1 MKVGDLIRMKR
12 CMFWH
17 LKGNPSRHYTEVP
30 FIALEVDYNAIKMMW
45 PDGRIACDLVE
56 NYDVVNEV
64 D

>member
-1 MKVGDLIRMKR
+1 MKR

-30 FIALEVDYNAIKMMW
+30 FIALEVDYNAVKMMW